1 MVLLISIFIIL
12 FGLFQVSLTIVF
24 IFILC
29 HSVKWI
35 PNLYELA
42 RLAREDKREWPP
54 WVESVTHISHFLMV
68 VNSSVNFY
76 IYCFKHFSFW
86 SRGADGGGSGG
97 GGGSTRRGGVHRSDT
112 MSLTQI
118 DNNYTLSTSA
128 STATSLGSVPRKSSA
143 PMLNNKTRLSSVI
156 SL

>member
-1 MVLLISIFIIL
+1 M
-12 FGLFQVSLTIVF
+12 IVF
-24 IFILC
+24 IFIVC

-76 IYCFKHFSFW
+76 IYCIKHFNFW
-86 SRGADGGGSGG
+86 PAAGGGY
-97 GGGSTRRGGVHRSDT
+97 RRGVNRSET
-112 MSLTQI
+112 MASMSLTHI
-118 DNNYTLSTSA
+118 DNNYTLSNSA
-128 STATSLGSVPRKSSA
+128 SATTSLGSSARRKSSA
-143 PMLNNKTRLSSVI
+143 PLLSNKTRLSSVI